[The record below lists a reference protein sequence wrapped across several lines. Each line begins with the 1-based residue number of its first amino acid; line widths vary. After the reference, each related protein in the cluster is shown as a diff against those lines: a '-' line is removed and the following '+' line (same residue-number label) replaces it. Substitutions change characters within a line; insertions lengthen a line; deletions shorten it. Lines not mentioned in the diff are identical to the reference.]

1 MKKLF
6 AAFAILLAL
15 FAVMFAQEGPGSI
28 GSETVARPRRPA
40 VSETPS
46 ATPAPAP
53 AAAAPTPAQP
63 GPAENLPRIPSK
75 LAPRPKTGADAGPA
89 SATFSSDASLVTV
102 DVAVMDN

>member
-6 AAFAILLAL
+6 AASAVLLGLLAAL
-15 FAVMFAQEGPGSI
+15 PAQEGPGSV

-53 AAAAPTPAQP
+53 NTATPTPAQP
-63 GPAENLPRIPSK
+63 GPSENLPKIPSR

-89 SATFSSDASLVTV
+89 SATF
-102 DVAVMDN
+102 